1 MRLPFF
7 VDLPNSQRGRRSG
20 WVSMTPQGTANLF
33 RWTGRSLAFL
43 GIKTK
48 SFKKIKFIV
57 CHDTRGW
64 VVSVHAKTYSTACVR
79 VRTTLQ
85 NLDRLTLSRRPC
97 AINQIPMSDWLPFHF
112 PINGNFRSAAALFVL
127 YALRSFLLFT
137 ILFLFP
143 YTVITWTRRFIF
155 PVLALLSPDPDP
167 LSPCGRGSSRI
178 RPMLVL
184 VAREGS
190 PIATI
195 RSW

>member
-33 RWTGRSLAFL
+33 S
-43 GIKTK
+43 
-48 SFKKIKFIV
+48 
-57 CHDTRGW
+57 
-64 VVSVHAKTYSTACVR
+64 
-79 VRTTLQ
+79 
-85 NLDRLTLSRRPC
+85 
-97 AINQIPMSDWLPFHF
+97 
-112 PINGNFRSAAALFVL
+112 INGNFRSAAALFVL

-190 PIATI
+190 RIATI

>member
-112 PINGNFRSAAALFVL
+112 PSVL
-127 YALRSFLLFT
+127 SSCLYGLHLT
-137 ILFLFP
+137 IQHS
-143 YTVITWTRRFIF
+143 F
-155 PVLALLSPDPDP
+155 PVCMAVDLI
-167 LSPCGRGSSRI
+167 GR
-178 RPMLVL
+178 
-184 VAREGS
+184 
-190 PIATI
+190 
-195 RSW
+195 